1 MTSAINP
8 AVIIDDVPVSK
19 SAVRNQLAHA
29 RDEITELQRLLVTQ
43 TTQSS
48 PTAYALTYT
57 EAVAYANGQVF
68 RMRLNASASVS
79 ATTVTL
85 NVNNQG
91 ATPIRE
97 WNGTSL
103 VDVPGWRFAANAVMT
118 VVYNATVPCFM
129 LIDTSHPAVGK
140 FVLRRLFG
148 TSVTV
153 LEVPNLPARPT
164 IDFEIDQFVPA
175 TAGQDLLLQVSTDN
189 GTTYVTTGYLYSNQV
204 LNDTASAYEGSST
217 ASGWKLAGPIPIVSP
232 QYFNGSVR
240 LFTGATSA
248 GITGAQS
255 AQWTTRAPHATD
267 DWNHR
272 QGTGHRSSNTV
283 INAVRFVLSGSAAFT
298 MSANVIL

>member
-1 MTSAINP
+1 MTSVINP
-8 AVIIDDVPVSK
+8 AVIIDNVPVSK

-43 TTQSS
+43 TTQPSS
-48 PTAYALTYT
+48 TAYALTFT
-57 EAVAYANGQVF
+57 ETIAYANGQVF
-68 RMRLNASASVS
+68 RMRLNASASAS

-103 VDVPGWRFAANAVMT
+103 VDVPGWRFVADAVMT
-118 VVYNATVPCFM
+118 VVYNTTASCFM

-140 FVLRRLFG
+140 FVLRRLSG
-148 TSVTV
+148 MSITV

-164 IDFEIDQFVPA
+164 IDFEIDQFTPA

-189 GTTYVTTGYLYSNQV
+189 GTTYVTTNYLYSNQV
-204 LNDTASAYEGSST
+204 LNNTASAYEGSST
-217 ASGWKLAGPIPIVSP
+217 ASGWKLAGPISVVTP

-248 GITGAQS
+248 GIAGAQS
-255 AQWTTRAPHATD
+255 AQWATRAPHATD
-267 DWNHR
+267 SWNHR
-272 QGTGHRSSNTV
+272 QGTGHRSSTTV
-283 INAVRFVLSGSAAFT
+283 INAVRFVLSGGAAFT